1 MAAMQIQEV
10 INTINQMQAV
20 GVIERYAIG
29 GAVGATFYPAKI
41 LRSKREFRKRLA
53 ARPIAE
59 KLAMLDALRERALA
73 IRPTRPASERDAL
86 REQPP
91 SCRVQGEK
99 TE

>member
-1 MAAMQIQEV
+1 M
-10 INTINQMQAV
+10 
-20 GVIERYAIG
+20 
-29 GAVGATFYPAKI
+29 TFDLAKI
-41 LRSKREFRKRLA
+41 LQNKREFRQRLA

-73 IRPTRPASERDAL
+73 LRPARPASERDVL

-91 SCRVQGEK
+91 SYRGQGEN